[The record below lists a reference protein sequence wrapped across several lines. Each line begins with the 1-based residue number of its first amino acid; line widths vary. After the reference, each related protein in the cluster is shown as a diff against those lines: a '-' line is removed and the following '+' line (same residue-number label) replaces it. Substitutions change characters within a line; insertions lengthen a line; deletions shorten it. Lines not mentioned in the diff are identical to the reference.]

1 MAENAPKIN
10 PLMSVMR
17 QPKVY
22 ITLPSKGK
30 YYPVGALDPTV
41 NGEYPVYSM
50 TAKDEIILKTP
61 DALMNGQGVAD
72 VIQSCMPN
80 IKDAWAIP
88 TIDLDVIL
96 VAIRLATYGDKMTLS
111 ITHASM
117 DGEMDYE
124 TSLQEILDK
133 LQTNTT
139 WDERLEIRSD
149 LVVFLKPVDYKTQT
163 YTQITEFETQRLMNV
178 IRDES
183 VDEETK
189 LEQFKISFEKMTSR
203 TMDIIVKAVYR
214 VESSAGTVTDIEFL
228 EEFMKNCDREVF
240 DKIKQRISELNNNN
254 QLKPLRIASTEE
266 MREKGAPEFIEVP
279 FSFDTANFFG

>member
-1 MAENAPKIN
+1 
-10 PLMSVMR
+10 MR

-22 ITLPSKGK
+22 ITLPSRGR
-30 YYPVGALDPTV
+30 YYPEGALDPTV

-50 TAKDEIILKTP
+50 AAKDEIILKTP

-80 IKDAWAIP
+80 IKSAWGIP

-96 VAIRLATYGDKMTLS
+96 VAIRLATYGDKMTLTIS
-111 ITHASM
+111 HETM

-133 LQTNTT
+133 LQSNTT
-139 WDERLEIRSD
+139 WEERLEVRPD
-149 LVVFLKPVDYKTQT
+149 LVVFLKPIDYKTQT
-163 YTQITEFETQRLMNV
+163 LSQIGDFETQKLMSV
-178 IRDES
+178 IRDDTI
-183 VDEETK
+183 DEETK
-189 LEQFKISFEKMTSR
+189 LAQFKISFEKLTNR
-203 TMDIIVKAVYR
+203 TIDVIIRAVHKI
-214 VESSAGTVTDIEFL
+214 ESTGGTVTDPAFL
-228 EEFMKNCDREVF
+228 EEFLNNCDRDVF
-240 DKIKQRISELNNNN
+240 DKIKQRISELNDNN
-254 QLKPLRIASTEE
+254 QLKPLHIASTEE

>member
-1 MAENAPKIN
+1 MAENAQKMN

-22 ITLPSKGK
+22 ITLPSRGR
-30 YYPVGALDPTV
+30 YYPEGALDPTV

-80 IKDAWAIP
+80 IRNAWGIP

-96 VAIRLATYGDKMTLS
+96 VAIRLATYGDKMTLT
-111 ITHASM
+111 INHESM
-117 DGEMDYE
+117 DSEMDYE

-133 LQTNTT
+133 LQSNTT
-139 WDERLEIRSD
+139 WEERLEVRPD
-149 LVVFLKPVDYKTQT
+149 LVVFLKPIDYKTQT
-163 YTQITEFETQRLMNV
+163 LSQIGDFETQKLMSV
-178 IRDES
+178 IRDDTI
-183 VDEETK
+183 DEETK
-189 LEQFKISFEKMTSR
+189 LAQFKISFEKLTNR
-203 TMDIIVKAVYR
+203 TIDVIVKAVHKI
-214 VESSAGTVTDIEFL
+214 ESTSGTVTDPVFL
-228 EEFMKNCDREVF
+228 EEFLNNCDRDVF
-240 DKIKQRISELNNNN
+240 DKIRQQIEFLNTNN